1 MAERAIHG
9 WAGRLVDL
17 RTESTEGIRTR
28 LQQVF
33 RDASDAQVRAWD
45 DSIPMLRRELSELVT
60 AQSDAALDGA
70 VLEYELP
77 LELRRPDVVLLLAGP
92 VVVLELKGKVRP
104 DRADL
109 DQVAA
114 YARDLR
120 SYHRECHEREVVAV
134 LVPTRARGYVGEF
147 DGTHVVGPDHLDLF
161 LRQLRARESRG
172 VDLDAFL
179 AADAYLPLPT
189 LVGAARWVFEHGD
202 LPRVHRAH
210 AYTQPTIDALS
221 SICHEAAR
229 TRTRHLVL
237 VTGVPGAGKTLVGLR
252 LVHARFLRD
261 LVVER
266 QGKRLTPAVFLSGN
280 GPLVDVLQHEISA
293 ASRKL
298 AAEDPTREV
307 VSGKEFVR
315 GVKDYVKAYSKP
327 GRTPPEHVLV
337 FDEAQRAWD
346 ADHVRRKHR
355 DPTMKS
361 EPEHFIDFAERIP
374 EWCVVVGLVGT
385 GQEIHIG
392 EEGGLGQ
399 WRDAVRAS
407 ERSSEWTVHAPL
419 HLVPTFSTIE
429 CRPTPALNLDKEIRF
444 HAAREVHALAA
455 GIVEGRAAS
464 TLRPLV
470 ASLEKGVFHLR
481 VTRNFE
487 AAKAYL
493 RARYRDERTRR
504 YGILVSSRDKS
515 LELHGVPKLKRE
527 GRFHRFPVGEWF
539 TSDESARLSC
549 RHLSLAAS
557 EFECQGLELDAAL
570 LAWGGDFLFDA
581 ARHCWSNDGA
591 RRYQDRKSVR
601 DSLQLRRN
609 AYRVLL
615 TRGRDGAVIYV
626 PREGAFDDTYEY
638 LVGVGIKE
646 LDATGSRPPWTPR
659 ELV

>member
-1 MAERAIHG
+1 MTDRAIHG
-9 WAGRLVDL
+9 WAGRLLDL
-17 RTESTEGIRTR
+17 QAESTEGIRTR
-28 LQQVF
+28 LQRVF

-45 DSIPMLRRELSELVT
+45 DSIPLLRREFSELVG
-60 AQSDAALDGA
+60 AQSDAAGDGA

-92 VVVLELKGKVRP
+92 VVVLELKGKARP

-120 SYHRECHEREVVAV
+120 SYHRECHGREVVAV

-147 DGTHVVGPDHLDLF
+147 DGTHVLGPDHLDLF
-161 LRQLRARESRG
+161 LRQLRARGSSG
-172 VDLDAFL
+172 VDLEAFL
-179 AADAYLPLPT
+179 SADAYLPLPT

-210 AYTQPTIDALS
+210 AYTQPTIEILS

-229 TRTRHLVL
+229 TKTRHLVL

-252 LVHARFLRD
+252 LVHSRFLHD

-280 GPLVDVLQHEISA
+280 GPLVEVLQHEIAA
-293 ASRKL
+293 ASRRL
-298 AAEDPTREV
+298 AALDPTRET

-315 GVKDYVKAYSKP
+315 GVKDYVKAYGKP

-346 ADHVRRKHR
+346 AGHVRRKHK

-361 EPEHFIDFAERIP
+361 EPEHFVEFAERIP
-374 EWCVVVGLVGT
+374 GWCVIVGLVGT

-392 EEGGLGQ
+392 EEAGLGQ
-399 WRDAVRAS
+399 WRDAVRSSAS
-407 ERSSEWTVHAPL
+407 SGEWTVHAPL
-419 HLVPTFSTIE
+419 HLAETFAAIR

-444 HAAREVHALAA
+444 HAARRVHDLAA
-455 GIVEGRAAS
+455 GIVEGRDPGV
-464 TLRPLV
+464 LRPLV
-470 ASLEKGVFHLR
+470 ASLEEAAYHMR
-481 VTRNFE
+481 ITRDFE

-493 RARYRDERTRR
+493 RSRYREERTRR

-527 GRFHRFPVGEWF
+527 GRFQRFPVGAWF
-539 TSDESARLSC
+539 TGDESAELSC

-581 ARHCWSNDGA
+581 AAGCWSNAGA
-591 RRYQDRKSVR
+591 KRYQAPKSVR

-615 TRGRDGAVIYV
+615 TRGRDGTVIYV
-626 PREGAFDDTYEY
+626 PREASFDDTCSY
-638 LVGVGIKE
+638 LAALGIAPLE
-646 LDATGSRPPWTPR
+646 PATSGSPASP
-659 ELV
+659 